1 MVKRRILTIAV
12 VLWLAVIFLMSAKP
26 ADESADMSL
35 SVGHIIGK
43 VFVRDYGQM
52 TEGEKEEFAERINYP
67 VRKAAHASEYAIL
80 GILLTAALGSYNV
93 EGKRRFAAAWMA
105 GTLYAASDEFYQL
118 FVPGR
123 SGCIT
128 DVMID
133 SGGLLAGILLLMAV
147 QRWKKGVYSRKLH
160 EIWQKP

>member
-1 MVKRRILTIAV
+1 MKRRVLTIAV

-26 ADESADMSL
+26 ADESDNMSL

-43 VFVRDYGQM
+43 VFVRDYTQM
-52 TEGEKEEFAERINYP
+52 KEEEKEAFAERINYP
-67 VRKAAHASEYAIL
+67 VRKAAHAAEYAVL
-80 GILLTAALGSYNV
+80 GVLLTAALGSYSID
-93 EGKRRFAAAWMA
+93 GRRRVVTAWAA
-105 GTLYAASDEFYQL
+105 GTLYAASDEFHQL

-133 SGGLLAGILLLMAV
+133 SAGLMTGILLLAAV
-147 QRWKKGVYSRKLH
+147 QRWKKRRL
-160 EIWQKP
+160 